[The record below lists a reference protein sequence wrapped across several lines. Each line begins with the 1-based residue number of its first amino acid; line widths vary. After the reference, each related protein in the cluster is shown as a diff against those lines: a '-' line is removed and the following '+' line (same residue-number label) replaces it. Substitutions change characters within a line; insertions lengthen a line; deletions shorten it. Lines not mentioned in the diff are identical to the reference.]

1 MAAVFKDIT
10 LGQYYPADSV
20 IHRLDPRTKILFTLA
35 YIVLLFVVNNLYG
48 YALAAAFLL
57 AVIVL
62 SKIPFG
68 YVAKGLRPLIFII
81 VCCGSGP
88 CA

>member
-1 MAAVFKDIT
+1 MFKDIT

-62 SKIPFG
+62 SKIPQ
-68 YVAKGLRPLIFII
+68 
-81 VCCGSGP
+81 
-88 CA
+88 